1 MSMKIAIVT
10 GASSG
15 LGEEYVRCLCESYE
29 EIDEIWVIARREERL
44 NALKERFP
52 QKKIF
57 AVPMD
62 LTDHDSYARLS
73 EMLESEKPEVRV
85 LVNNAGFGTL
95 GDFDTMAMHTQTRM
109 VDLNNRAMTAV
120 TSVALP
126 FMTKGSFVINVC
138 SIASFAPNP
147 RMTVYCS
154 TKAYVLSFSKSLRF
168 ELKKKGIN
176 VLALCPGPMDTEFLP
191 AAGIEK
197 GSSHTFDTLPRVNP
211 AMAAERSLRYAA
223 KGRGIYTPRVFFK
236 LYRLLAK
243 VLPHGLVMH
252 FSKT

>member
-1 MSMKIAIVT
+1 MKIAVVT

-15 LGEEYVRCLCESYE
+15 LGEEYVRVISEKYD
-29 EIDEIWVIARREERL
+29 EIEEIWVIARRTERL
-44 NALKERFP
+44 EALEERFP
-52 QKKIF
+52 NKKIF
-57 AVPMD
+57 PISLD
-62 LTDHDSYARLS
+62 LTKNDSYDTLAS
-73 EMLESEKPEVRV
+73 MLESEKPEIKI

-95 GDFDTMAMHTQTRM
+95 GDFDTMDMNTQTRM
-109 VDLNNRAMTAV
+109 VDLNNRALTAV
-120 TSVALP
+120 TSLSLP
-126 FMTKGSFVINVC
+126 YMKKGSFAVNVC

-168 ELKKKGIN
+168 ELKKKGVN
-176 VLALCPGPMDTEFLP
+176 VLAVCPGPMDTEFLP

-211 AMAAERSLRYAA
+211 STAAEKSLYYAS
-223 KGRGIYTPRVFFK
+223 KGRGIYTPRIFFK
-236 LYRLLAK
+236 FYRLLAK

-252 FSKT
+252 LSKT

>member
-1 MSMKIAIVT
+1 MKIALVT

-15 LGEEYVRCLCESYE
+15 LGEEFVRVISKKYDD
-29 EIDEIWVIARREERL
+29 IDEIWVIARRTDRL
-44 NALKERFP
+44 EGLKEKYTQKNIFP
-52 QKKIF
+52 ISL
-57 AVPMD
+57 D
-62 LTDHDSYARLS
+62 LTKNESYETLAS
-73 EMLESEKPEVRV
+73 MLESEKPEIKI

-95 GDFDTMAMHTQTRM
+95 GDFDTMDMNTQTRM
-109 VDLNNRAMTAV
+109 VDLNNRALTAV
-120 TSVALP
+120 TSACLP
-126 FMTKGSFVINVC
+126 YMKKGSFAVNVC

-176 VLALCPGPMDTEFLP
+176 VLAVCPGPMDTEFLP

-211 AMAAERSLRYAA
+211 AMAAEKSLHYAS
-223 KGRGIYTPRVFFK
+223 KGRGIYTPRAFFK
-236 LYRLLAK
+236 LYRFLAK
-243 VLPHGLVMH
+243 VLPHGIVMH
-252 FSKT
+252 MSKT

>member
-1 MSMKIAIVT
+1 MKIAIVT

-15 LGEEYVRCLCESYE
+15 LGEEYVRVLSQSYD
-29 EIDEIWVIARREERL
+29 EIEEIWVIARREERL
-44 NALKERFP
+44 QKLKERFP
-52 QKKIF
+52 EKKIF
-57 AVPMD
+57 PIAMD
-62 LTDHDSYARLS
+62 LTQNESYAALR

-85 LVNNAGFGTL
+85 LINNAGFGTL
-95 GDFDTMAMHTQTRM
+95 GDFDTMEMHTQTRM

-126 FMTKGSFVINVC
+126 FMAKGSFVINVC

-197 GSSHTFDTLPRVNP
+197 GASHTFDTLPRVNP

-236 LYRLLAK
+236 FYRFLAK
-243 VLPHGLVMH
+243 VLPHGIVMH
-252 FSKT
+252 MSKT

>member
-1 MSMKIAIVT
+1 MKIAIVT

-15 LGEEYVRCLCESYE
+15 LGEEYVRCLCEGYE
-29 EIDEIWVIARREERL
+29 EIEELWVIARREDRL

-57 AVPMD
+57 PISLD
-62 LTDHDSYARLS
+62 LTDNDSYARLR

-85 LVNNAGFGTL
+85 LINNAGYGTL
-95 GDFDTMAMHTQTRM
+95 GDFDAMEMYTQTRM

-120 TSVALP
+120 TSAALP
-126 FMTKGSFVINVC
+126 FMTEGSFVINVC

-147 RMTVYCS
+147 RMTVYSS

-176 VLALCPGPMDTEFLP
+176 VMALCPGPMNTEFLP

-197 GSSHTFDTLPRVNP
+197 GSSHTFDTLPRVEP
-211 AMAAERSLRYAA
+211 AMAAERSLRQAA

>member
-1 MSMKIAIVT
+1 MKIALVT

-15 LGEEYVRCLCESYE
+15 LGEEYVRVIAEQYNDVE
-29 EIDEIWVIARREERL
+29 EIWVIARRTDRL
-44 NALKERFP
+44 EGLKEKYH

-57 AVPMD
+57 PISLD
-62 LTDHDSYARLS
+62 LTKHESYETLS
-73 EMLESEKPEVRV
+73 SMLESEKPEIKI

-95 GDFDTMAMHTQTRM
+95 GDFDTMDMNTQTRM
-109 VDLNNRAMTAV
+109 VDLNNRALTAV
-120 TSVALP
+120 TSVSLP
-126 FMTKGSFVINVC
+126 YMKKGSFALNVC

-176 VLALCPGPMDTEFLP
+176 VLAVCPGPMDTEFLP

-211 AMAAERSLRYAA
+211 AMAAERSLYYAL

-236 LYRLLAK
+236 LYRFLAK
-243 VLPHGLVMH
+243 VLPHGIVMH
-252 FSKT
+252 MSKT

>member
-1 MSMKIAIVT
+1 MKIALVT

-15 LGEEYVRCLCESYE
+15 LGEEFVRVISEKYD
-29 EIDEIWVIARREERL
+29 EIEEIWVIARRSERL
-44 NALKERFP
+44 NALKTRFP
-52 QKKIF
+52 NKKIF
-57 AVPMD
+57 PISLD
-62 LTDHDSYARLS
+62 LTKNESCDTLS
-73 EMLESEKPEVRV
+73 EMLESEKPEIKI

-95 GDFDTMAMHTQTRM
+95 GDFDTMDMNTQTRM
-109 VDLNNRAMTAV
+109 VDLNNRALTAV
-120 TSVALP
+120 TSISLP
-126 FMTKGSFVINVC
+126 YMKKGDFIVNVC

-211 AMAAERSLRYAA
+211 AMAAEKSLYYAS

-236 LYRLLAK
+236 FYRFLAK
-243 VLPHGLVMH
+243 VLPHGIVMH
-252 FSKT
+252 MSKT

>member
-1 MSMKIAIVT
+1 MKIAIVT

-15 LGEEYVRCLCESYE
+15 LGEEYVRCLSEGYDE
-29 EIDEIWVIARREERL
+29 VEEIWVIARRTDRL
-44 NALKERFP
+44 NALKEKFP
-52 QKKIF
+52 NKKIF
-57 AVPMD
+57 PISLD
-62 LTDHDSYARLS
+62 LTKDESYFTLS
-73 EMLESEKPEVRV
+73 EMLESEKPEIKV

-95 GDFDTMAMHTQTRM
+95 GDFDTMDMTTQTRM
-109 VDLNNRAMTAV
+109 VDLNNRALTAV
-120 TSVALP
+120 TSAALP
-126 FMTKGSFVINVC
+126 YMKKGSFAVNVC

-176 VLALCPGPMDTEFLP
+176 VLAVCPGPMDTEFLP

-211 AMAAERSLRYAA
+211 AMAAEKSLYYAS

-236 LYRLLAK
+236 LYRFLAK
-243 VLPHGLVMH
+243 FLPHGIVMH
-252 FSKT
+252 MSKT

>member
-1 MSMKIAIVT
+1 MKIAIVT

-15 LGEEYVRCLCESYE
+15 LGTEYVRVIAEKYTDVE
-29 EIDEIWVIARREERL
+29 EIWVVARRADRL
-44 NALKERFP
+44 NALKEKYGE
-52 QKKIF
+52 KKIF
-57 AVPMD
+57 PISLD
-62 LTDHDSYARLS
+62 LTKDESYKMLS
-73 EMLESEKPEVRV
+73 EMLASEQPEIKI
-85 LVNNAGFGTL
+85 LVNNAGYGTL
-95 GDFDTMAMHTQTRM
+95 GDFDTMETSSQTGM
-109 VDLNNRAMTAV
+109 IDLNNKALTAV

-126 FMTKGSFVINVC
+126 YMKKGSFAVNVC

-197 GSSHTFDTLPRVNP
+197 GASHTFDTLPRVNP
-211 AMAAERSLRYAA
+211 AAAAERSLHHASR
-223 KGRGIYTPRVFFK
+223 GRGIYTPRAFFK
-236 LYRLLAK
+236 FYRFLAK
-243 VLPHGLVMH
+243 ILPHGIVMH
-252 FSKT
+252 MSKT

>member
-1 MSMKIAIVT
+1 MKIAIVT

-15 LGEEYVRCLCESYE
+15 LGQEYVRKIAEGYTDIE
-29 EIDEIWVIARREERL
+29 EIWVIARRTERL
-44 NALKERFP
+44 EALKEKFGD
-52 QKKIF
+52 KKIF
-57 AVPMD
+57 PISLD
-62 LTDHDSYARLS
+62 LTKHESYVTLS
-73 EMLESEKPEVRV
+73 EMLESEKPEIKI

-95 GDFDTMAMHTQTRM
+95 GDFDTMDMATQTRM
-109 VDLNNRAMTAV
+109 VDLNNRALTAV
-120 TSVALP
+120 TLSALP
-126 FMTKGSFVINVC
+126 YMTKGSFVINVC

-191 AAGIEK
+191 SAGIEK

-211 AMAAERSLRYAA
+211 EMAAEKSLYYASR
-223 KGRGIYTPRVFFK
+223 GRGIYTPRVFFK
-236 LYRLLAK
+236 FYRVMAK
-243 VLPHGLVMH
+243 LLPHGLVMH

>member
-1 MSMKIAIVT
+1 MKIAVVT

-15 LGEEYVRCLCESYE
+15 LGEEFVRAISEQYGE
-29 EIDEIWVIARREERL
+29 VEEIWVIARRTERL
-44 NALKERFP
+44 EALRERFP
-52 QKKIF
+52 NKKIF
-57 AVPMD
+57 PVSLD
-62 LTDHDSYARLS
+62 LTKHESYETLS
-73 EMLESEKPEVRV
+73 EMLESEKPEIKI

-95 GDFDTMAMHTQTRM
+95 GDFDTMEMNTQTRM
-109 VDLNNRAMTAV
+109 VDLNNRALTAV
-120 TSVALP
+120 TSVSLP
-126 FMTKGSFVINVC
+126 YMKKESFIVNVC

-211 AMAAERSLRYAA
+211 AMAAEKSLYYAS
-223 KGRGIYTPRVFFK
+223 KGRGIYTPRAFFK
-236 LYRLLAK
+236 LYRFLAK

-252 FSKT
+252 MSKT

>member
-1 MSMKIAIVT
+1 MKIAIVT

-15 LGEEYVRCLCESYE
+15 LGEEYVRVISEQYGD
-29 EIDEIWVIARREERL
+29 IDEIWVIARRSARL
-44 NALKERFP
+44 NELKSKFP
-52 QKKIF
+52 SKSIF
-57 AVPMD
+57 PISLD
-62 LTDHDSYARLS
+62 LTDNNSYKAFAD
-73 EMLESEKPEVRV
+73 MLESEKPEVSI

-95 GDFDTMAMHTQTRM
+95 GDFDSMDVNTQTRM
-109 VDLNNRAMTAV
+109 IDLNNRALTAI
-120 TSVALP
+120 TSVTLP
-126 FMTKGSFVINVC
+126 YMKKGSFIVNVC

-197 GSSHTFDTLPRVNP
+197 GSSRTFDTLPRVNP
-211 AMAAERSLRYAA
+211 KMAAVKSLYYAS
-223 KGRGIYTPRVFFK
+223 KGRGIYTPRAFFK
-236 LYRLLAK
+236 FYRILAK
-243 VLPHGLVMH
+243 VLPHGIVMH
-252 FSKT
+252 MSKT

>member
-1 MSMKIAIVT
+1 MKIAVVT

-15 LGEEYVRCLCESYE
+15 LGEEFVRVISEKYDE
-29 EIDEIWVIARREERL
+29 VEEIWVIARRTDRL
-44 NALKERFP
+44 EALKTRFP
-52 QKKIF
+52 NKKIF
-57 AVPMD
+57 PISLD
-62 LTDHDSYARLS
+62 LTKHESYETLS
-73 EMLESEKPEVRV
+73 EMLESEKPEIKI

-95 GDFDTMAMHTQTRM
+95 GDFDTMDMNTQTRM
-109 VDLNNRAMTAV
+109 VDLNNRALTAV
-120 TSVALP
+120 TSVSLP
-126 FMTKGSFVINVC
+126 YMNRGSFIVNVC

-211 AMAAERSLRYAA
+211 AMAAEKSLHYAS

-236 LYRLLAK
+236 FYRLLAK

-252 FSKT
+252 LSKT

>member
-1 MSMKIAIVT
+1 MKIAIVT

-15 LGEEYVRCLCESYE
+15 LGEEYVRILSEGYTDIE
-29 EIDEIWVIARREERL
+29 EIWVIARREERL
-44 NALKERFP
+44 QRLKERFP

-57 AVPMD
+57 PIPMD
-62 LTDHDSYARLS
+62 LTQDESYTSLC

-85 LVNNAGFGTL
+85 LINNAGFGTL
-95 GDFDTMAMHTQTRM
+95 GDFDTMAMQTQTRM
-109 VDLNNRAMTAV
+109 IDLNNRAMTAV
-120 TSVALP
+120 TSVTLP
-126 FMTKGSFVINVC
+126 FMTKGSFIINVC

-154 TKAYVLSFSKSLRF
+154 TKAYVMSFSRSLRY

-197 GSSHTFDTLPRVNP
+197 GASHTFDTLPRVNP
-211 AMAAERSLRYAA
+211 AMAAERSLRHAA
-223 KGRGIYTPRVFFK
+223 KGRGVYTPRLFFK
-236 LYRLLAK
+236 FYRFLAK
-243 VLPHGLVMH
+243 VLPHSVVMPM
-252 FSKT
+252 SKT

>member
-1 MSMKIAIVT
+1 MKIAIVT

-15 LGEEYVRCLCESYE
+15 LGEEYVRCLAEGYDE
-29 EIDEIWVIARREERL
+29 VEEIWVIARREDRL
-44 NALKERFP
+44 EALKKRFP
-52 QKKIF
+52 QKKIYPI
-57 AVPMD
+57 AMD
-62 LTDHDSYARLS
+62 LTLNESYATFRD
-73 EMLESEKPEVRV
+73 MLESEKPEVKV

-95 GDFDTMAMHTQTRM
+95 GNFDEMEMFSQTRM
-109 VDLNNRAMTAV
+109 VDLNNRAMTAM
-120 TSVALP
+120 TSAVLP
-126 FMTKGSFVINVC
+126 FMKKGSFVINVC

-176 VLALCPGPMDTEFLP
+176 VLAVCPGPMDTEFLP

-211 AMAAERSLRYAA
+211 AMAAERSLRHAA
-223 KGRGIYTPRVFFK
+223 KGHGVYTPRLFFK
-236 LYRLLAK
+236 FYRFLAK
-243 VLPHGLVMH
+243 VLPHGIVMH
-252 FSKT
+252 MSKT

>member
-1 MSMKIAIVT
+1 MKIAVVT

-15 LGEEYVRCLCESYE
+15 LGEEFVRVISEKYD
-29 EIDEIWVIARREERL
+29 EIEEIWVIARRTERL
-44 NALKERFP
+44 DALKPRFP
-52 QKKIF
+52 NKKIF
-57 AVPMD
+57 PISLD
-62 LTDHDSYARLS
+62 LTKHESCETLS
-73 EMLESEKPEVRV
+73 EMLESEKPEIKI

-95 GDFDTMAMHTQTRM
+95 GNFDTMDMNTQTRM
-109 VDLNNRAMTAV
+109 IDLNNRALTAV
-120 TSVALP
+120 TSVSLP
-126 FMTKGSFVINVC
+126 YMKRGSFIVNVC
-138 SIASFAPNP
+138 SIASFAPTA

-154 TKAYVLSFSKSLRF
+154 TKAFVLSFSKSLRF

-211 AMAAERSLRYAA
+211 ALAAEKSLYYAS
-223 KGRGIYTPRVFFK
+223 KGRGIYTPRALFK

-243 VLPHGLVMH
+243 VLPHGIVMH
-252 FSKT
+252 MSKT